1 LSITSNTGD
10 TFESLSRRAYGT
22 EKYALNL
29 SQANPGALEPL
40 APGTVLAVPQIPGD
54 PTNRPTQAQ
63 ADRPN
68 EVAVL
73 VGGVRFRFW
82 SELRLTRSLDSM
94 DTLEF
99 SAPFEPNDPAF
110 RETFRPFSFKPLAV
124 TVGGVPLFTGTLVGV
139 VPVVS
144 RGSTTVSLSG
154 YSRPGVLEDCTPPAS
169 AFPVEFNAQDLPG
182 IAAALCQPFG
192 IAAVFDGPGGSVFE
206 RAAADP
212 GEKVLGFLSGLA
224 KQRGL
229 VVSSDPDGRA
239 LFQQSVKPGAPV
251 AVLRQGASPFLGVSP
266 FFSPQ
271 QYYSHIT
278 GLESVMVGT
287 SGSQYTV
294 RNPYL
299 AGVIRPHTFKSPDTQ
314 GGTVRDSVRAKA
326 GRMFGNMAAYG
337 VQVDT
342 WRDPSGALWRPNTT
356 VVVNAPGAM
365 IYSDY
370 EFVVRSVR
378 FDRTGDN
385 ESAEL
390 DLVLP
395 GAFSGETPE
404 TLPWD

>member
-1 LSITSNTGD
+1 MFITSNAGD

-22 EKYALNL
+22 EKYARNL
-29 SQANPGALEPL
+29 SQANPGVLAPL
-40 APGTVLAVPQIPGD
+40 APGTVVTVPEIPGE
-54 PTNRPTQAQ
+54 PANRPTQAP
-63 ADRPN
+63 AARPN

-73 VGGVRFRFW
+73 VDGVRFRFW

-99 SAPFEPNDPAF
+99 SAPFEPDDPAF
-110 RETFRPFSFKPLAV
+110 RETFRPFSFKPLVV

-139 VPVVS
+139 VPSLS
-144 RGSTTVSLSG
+144 RGSTTVSVSG

-182 IAAALCQPFG
+182 IASALCQPFG
-192 IAAVFDGPGGSVFE
+192 IQATFDGPGGSVFE

-212 GEKVLGFLSGLA
+212 GENVLGFLSGLA
-224 KQRGL
+224 QQRGL

-239 LFQQSVKPGAPV
+239 LFQQSVKPGSPV
-251 AVLRQGASPFLGVSP
+251 AVLRQGASPVLGVSP

-278 GLESVMVGT
+278 GLESVLVGT

-314 GGTVRDSVRAKA
+314 GGTMQDSVQAKA

-337 VQVDT
+337 VQVST

-356 VVVNAPGAM
+356 VVLNAPGAM
-365 IYSDY
+365 VYSDY

-395 GAFSGETPE
+395 GSFSGKIPE
-404 TLPWD
+404 ALPWD